1 MRFGAH
7 VSIAEHLYSAVDR
20 ARENSCEAFQIFPG
34 NPRGWKTG
42 PFPDREV
49 AEFKERRLAAGLGPV
64 AIHLPYLVN
73 LAAKTPRVA
82 EASVLSLKD
91 ALAKAIILDAE
102 FLVMHPGSHGGDGTA
117 AGIERLTV
125 GLSEVLKEDF
135 GRTKLLLENTAGA
148 GHTLGSTM
156 AEIGNIIDAAGGD
169 ERLGLCFDTCHAFVA
184 GYDLAAEKGLDRT
197 LREIDEDIG
206 LDRLKVVHA
215 NDCKGEL
222 GSHLDR
228 HQHIGRGRI
237 GLGGFERLV
246 NHPALA
252 HQAVIIETPKKAP
265 DDDLKNLAKL
275 RSLRREQF

>member
-7 VSIAEHLYSAVDR
+7 VSIAKHLYSAVDR
-20 ARENSCEAFQIFPG
+20 ARESSCEAFQIFPG

-42 PFPDREV
+42 PFPEREV

-64 AIHLPYLVN
+64 VIHLPYLVN
-73 LAAKTPRVA
+73 LASQTPRIA

-91 ALAKAIILDAE
+91 AVAKAIILDAE
-102 FLVMHPGSHGGDGTA
+102 FLVMHPGSHGGGGTDM
-117 AGIERLTV
+117 GIARLTA
-125 GLSEVLKEDF
+125 GLNEVLKEDF
-135 GRTKLLLENTAGA
+135 GQAKLLLENTAGA
-148 GHTLGSTM
+148 GNTLGSTM
-156 AEIGNIIDAAGGD
+156 AEIGSIIDAAGGD
-169 ERLGLCFDTCHAFVA
+169 ERLGLCFDTCHAFAA
-184 GYDLAAEKGLDRT
+184 GYDLATEKGLDQT
-197 LREIDEDIG
+197 LHEIDELIG

-215 NDCKGEL
+215 NDCKGKL

-252 HQAVIIETPKKAP
+252 DQPFIIETPKKAP
-265 DDDLKNLAKL
+265 DDDLKNLGIL
-275 RSLRREQF
+275 RDLRRE